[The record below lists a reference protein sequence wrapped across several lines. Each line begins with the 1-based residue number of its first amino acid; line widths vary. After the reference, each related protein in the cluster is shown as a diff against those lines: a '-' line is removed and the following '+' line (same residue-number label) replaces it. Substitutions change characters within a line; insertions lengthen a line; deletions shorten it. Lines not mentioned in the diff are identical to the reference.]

1 MACNLKTNVGY
12 GANACVENFSGVGG
26 EAFIF
31 MKEDLDITSGLPA
44 YSEEEN
50 KFTEGAFKFKEGKF
64 PYRIKLKKAVNSV
77 TWSNNPNSGGYTVTA
92 TFIVADD
99 MDKMAFNGRTLN
111 NLGGDW
117 GVFIPKMTTD
127 GSEEYYVIFNYQY
140 GLSTFTVEGTTGDAA
155 DSDHGHTYT
164 VAATMFYG
172 PTSYVGNIA
181 ELAETGAEAEAGA

>member
-12 GANACVENFSGVGG
+12 GLEACTENFSGVGG
-26 EAFIF
+26 EAWIF
-31 MKEDLDITSGLPA
+31 KKEDLTAAPQYDHEAG
-44 YSEEEN
+44 N
-50 KFTEGAFKFKEGKF
+50 KFKDTTAFAWKSGTGA
-64 PYRIKLKKAVNSV
+64 YRIKLKKAVNSV

-92 TFIVADD
+92 TFVVADD

-117 GVFIPKMTTD
+117 GVMIPKRTTEEGD
-127 GSEEYYVIFNYQY
+127 TEYYVIYNHDQ

-164 VAATMFYG
+164 VAATMLYG
-172 PTSYVGNIA
+172 PTTW
-181 ELAETGAEAEAGA
+181 TGTITPYEEGTSAGE